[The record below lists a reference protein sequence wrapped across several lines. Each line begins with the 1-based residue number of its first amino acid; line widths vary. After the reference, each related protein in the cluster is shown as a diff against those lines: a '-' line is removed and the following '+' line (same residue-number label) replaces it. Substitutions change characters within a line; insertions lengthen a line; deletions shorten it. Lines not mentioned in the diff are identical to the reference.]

1 MLYRNLRRHCQSVVN
16 QLRLPRPFS
25 AEALC
30 RQLAEQRNR
39 PLHLMP
45 LPPEAGAIGAC
56 GLWLSTSTS
65 DFIFVERNTS
75 QPHQE
80 HIVLHEI
87 GHMLLD
93 HNSVQLTEPTGL
105 KEIFSDLDPNMLRRF
120 LARTNYTTR
129 HEQEAEMLA
138 SLIRTTADESS
149 PGQPLGVMDKLEAAM
164 GVGIRHAR

>member
-1 MLYRNLRRHCQSVVN
+1 MN
-16 QLRLPRPFS
+16 QLSLPRPFS

-30 RQLAEQRNR
+30 HQLAEQRNR

-45 LPPEAGAIGAC
+45 LPSEAGAIGAC
-56 GLWLSTSTS
+56 GLWLATSTS

-93 HNSVQLTEPTGL
+93 HNSLSLAEPTDL
-105 KEIFSDLDPNMLRRF
+105 NEMFSDLGPNMLRRL

-138 SLIRTTADESS
+138 SLIRTTADESA
-149 PGQPLGVMDKLEAAM
+149 PEQPLGAMGKLEAAM
-164 GVGIRHAR
+164 GVGIQHAR